1 MRLIL
6 AKFFRFLFH
15 FEFFRSKFFG
25 IHQKIFDRFNLF
37 RGQVSPIEY
46 QDFKLEVKLDD
57 WIQENLFFLGKYE
70 EAELKVI
77 QNILKEGDTFIDV
90 GANIGLFSLV
100 ASRHV
105 GITGKVISFEPFP
118 ENFNHLE
125 KHLQLNQIKN
135 VQAENKAVGDEIGQI
150 HLYHNPDDKNLGM
163 VSTTASENS
172 QKIDVELIT
181 LDHYFQQNPNPSIQM
196 IKIDIEGHEYPAL
209 RGMQATLEKYKPVL
223 LVEIIEQED
232 QSNEQNILQFLS
244 DLGYEKFFIDD
255 EGELQSCPK
264 NMLRRNYIFQIA

>member
-37 RGQVSPIEY
+37 RGQVDHIKY

-70 EAELKVI
+70 EAELKVV
-77 QNILKEGDTFIDV
+77 QNILHEGATFVDI

-100 ASRHV
+100 ASRKV
-105 GITGKVISFEPFP
+105 KDQGKVISFEPFP

-135 VQAENKAVGDEIGQI
+135 M
-150 HLYHNPDDKNLGM
+150 DK
-163 VSTTASENS
+163 TPS
-172 QKIDVELIT
+172 QLT
-181 LDHYFQQNPNPSIQM
+181 
-196 IKIDIEGHEYPAL
+196 
-209 RGMQATLEKYKPVL
+209 
-223 LVEIIEQED
+223 
-232 QSNEQNILQFLS
+232 
-244 DLGYEKFFIDD
+244 
-255 EGELQSCPK
+255 
-264 NMLRRNYIFQIA
+264 